1 MRCNMKRTTS
11 FRFLLVSRVLLA
23 GLAWSGGA
31 TPVVFAASFTVNTQS
46 DTHDVNPG
54 DGQCADADGNCSLRA
69 AIEESNALP
78 GFPPVVITLPSGT
91 YVLTLG
97 ELEVK

>member
-1 MRCNMKRTTS
+1 MKRTTS

-54 DGQCADADGNCSLRA
+54 DGQCADADGNAHYVRQSRRA
-69 AIEESNALP
+69 TPFP
-78 GFPPVVITLPSGT
+78 GSHQ
-91 YVLTLG
+91 
-97 ELEVK
+97 